1 MIKAETTTRSTAR
14 CPNVYQFSGDNAR
27 PGLRH
32 EPAGRRTISCVCASL
47 QRSTTRCEPAR
58 SSPVAG
64 DGPTKGDRIAAAQAI
79 PIKFLENILSELR
92 NAGIVATQRGVEGG
106 YWLAR
111 PADQITLAE
120 VMRAL
125 EGPLANV
132 RGHRPETLV
141 YEGSAKALVE
151 LWIAVRA
158 SLRTVLETTTVAD
171 LANGELP
178 GAGARADG
186 RPRGLEL
193 ALANC
198 LAGVRRP
205 AAQTA
210 AAKLRVRCGRM

>member
-1 MIKAETTTRSTAR
+1 MPIKLVEIMQLRTA
-14 CPNVYQFSGDNAR
+14 AR
-27 PGLRH
+27 
-32 EPAGRRTISCVCASL
+32 GRREAHNLLRMRISAKVDYALRACTELA
-47 QRSTTRCEPAR
+47 
-58 SSPVAG
+58 VAG

-141 YEGSAKALVE
+141 YEGSAKSLVD

-158 SLRTVLETTTVAD
+158 SLRAVLETTSVAD
-171 LANGELP
+171 LANGRFPEQV
-178 GAGARADG
+178 RA
-186 RPRGLEL
+186 L
-193 ALANC
+193 
-198 LAGVRRP
+198 
-205 AAQTA
+205 TA
-210 AAKLRVRCGRM
+210 DPEAWSSH